1 MSVNCGLPFSGREEE
16 KKMEEY
22 ATECFTYLSGS
33 SWPAAAALRLQA
45 RQRVKSRERRRLH
58 GDCIPDSSPSCGVC
72 LSFYALYICTYMLY
86 IYIDYIAACVKEVRF
101 SIQHAAPRRV
111 LQYRP
116 GLTRANESYIGMH
129 HLYTL

>member
-72 LSFYALYICTYMLY
+72 LSFYALYICTCMLY
-86 IYIDYIAACVKEVRF
+86 IYILYSCVCERGTVLHTTLGAAASTTVSTGAHKSE
-101 SIQHAAPRRV
+101 
-111 LQYRP
+111 
-116 GLTRANESYIGMH
+116 
-129 HLYTL
+129 